1 MPKSA
6 AAGKSDA
13 QKKPAAPKSVRKKP
27 AAAAG
32 ESGVRKKPAAAA
44 GKSTDDDDSDS
55 DEVIHFIYRHTMI
68 YIYIY
73 VCMYISGAIWGSSFS
88 NKARRD
94 QYKARKFR
102 KLKDADKLPPSV
114 LEAYERA
121 KNTPNPRSSV
131 TAIINSALERTESKR
146 GARVM
151 LDNQHYQEA
160 RVRPPTY
167 LSSESEP

>member
-1 MPKSA
+1 MYVYFGS
-6 AAGKSDA
+6 
-13 QKKPAAPKSVRKKP
+13 
-27 AAAAG
+27 
-32 ESGVRKKPAAAA
+32 
-44 GKSTDDDDSDS
+44 
-55 DEVIHFIYRHTMI
+55 YRCRSC
-68 YIYIY
+68 
-73 VCMYISGAIWGSSFS
+73 VSRWGSSFS

-102 KLKDADKLPPSV
+102 RLKDADRLPPSV

-131 TAIINSALERTESKR
+131 TAIINSALERTESKH

-151 LDNQHYQEA
+151 LDNQRYQEA

-167 LSSESEP
+167 LSSESESYVTCPQGFLNT